1 MAAANGT
8 IGGITT
14 QLSPLFL
21 ELASFSTASVGWDEA
36 AAAGAWLQVRASVL
50 APALRLAEMLC
61 LAMSVMLVLEKLTM
75 GAVSFLAK
83 VFRWRPKRRYKWEPM
98 GEEADEEV
106 GRLLFPMVIVQV
118 PMYNERQVYKL
129 SIGAACRLAWPAD
142 RIIVQVLDDSTDPE
156 IKHLVE
162 LECKT
167 WAATGV
173 NVKYEIRDNRSGYK
187 AGALREGMK
196 HYYVNQCDYVA
207 IFDADFQPG
216 PEFLMQTIPFL
227 VHNPDIALVQ
237 ARWKFVNANECLM
250 TRIQEMSM
258 DYHFKVEQESG
269 STMFSLFGF
278 NGTAGVWRILALNQ
292 AGGWKDRTTVEDM
305 DLAIRATLC
314 NWKFVY
320 VGDVM
325 VKSELP
331 STFKAYRNQQYRWAC
346 GPANLFRKIVFEIMR
361 TQKVSILKKVHL
373 IYSFFVVKRIFSHIV
388 TFMFYC
394 VVIPASVFVP
404 EIHLS
409 KWGVIYIPTAI
420 TLLNCVGT
428 PSSLHLSL
436 FWIFFENVMAMLRMR
451 AVLIGLLE
459 VGEVNEWVVTDKLG
473 GAAPK
478 ADTSIQSDTSN
489 SGWKITKRIYVGEIL
504 MAVYLFVCA
513 CYDFKYGRDN
523 YYFYIFPQSIAF
535 LVMGLGYVGTHVPN

>member
-75 GAVSFLAK
+75 GAVSLAK

-156 IKHLVE
+156 IKDLVE
-162 LECKT
+162 LECRT
-167 WAATGV
+167 WAAAGV

-196 HYYVNQCDYVA
+196 HDYVNHCDYVA

-216 PEFLMQTIPFL
+216 PDFLMQTIPFL

-237 ARWKFVNANECLM
+237 ARWKFVNSNECLM

-278 NGTAGVWRILALNQ
+278 NGTAGVWRISALNQ
-292 AGGWKDRTTVEDM
+292 AGGWKDRTTVED
-305 DLAIRATLC
+305 
-314 NWKFVY
+314 
-320 VGDVM
+320 
-325 VKSELP
+325 
-331 STFKAYRNQQYRWAC
+331 
-346 GPANLFRKIVFEIMR
+346 
-361 TQKVSILKKVHL
+361 
-373 IYSFFVVKRIFSHIV
+373 RI
-388 TFMFYC
+388 
-394 VVIPASVFVP
+394 
-404 EIHLS
+404 
-409 KWGVIYIPTAI
+409 
-420 TLLNCVGT
+420 
-428 PSSLHLSL
+428 
-436 FWIFFENVMAMLRMR
+436 
-451 AVLIGLLE
+451 
-459 VGEVNEWVVTDKLG
+459 
-473 GAAPK
+473 
-478 ADTSIQSDTSN
+478 
-489 SGWKITKRIYVGEIL
+489 
-504 MAVYLFVCA
+504 
-513 CYDFKYGRDN
+513 
-523 YYFYIFPQSIAF
+523 
-535 LVMGLGYVGTHVPN
+535 